1 MFAHITGRKVET
13 ERRKEPN
20 RTEPNRTEPNRT
32 EKSNAPNTR
41 VAVAPADA
49 RVAPSAGVVALVT
62 GASFTSHPKSN
73 AYFRNSKRVSCAAAS
88 DSRARGDRSNFN
100 AHRNRDSSAV
110 GVSAP
115 ASGAGCL

>member
-1 MFAHITGRKVET
+1 MFAHITGRKVAT

-20 RTEPNRTEPNRT
+20 PTQQNRTETNRT

-49 RVAPSAGVVALVT
+49 RVAPSAGVVALGT

-88 DSRARGDRSNFN
+88 D
-100 AHRNRDSSAV
+100 
-110 GVSAP
+110 
-115 ASGAGCL
+115 